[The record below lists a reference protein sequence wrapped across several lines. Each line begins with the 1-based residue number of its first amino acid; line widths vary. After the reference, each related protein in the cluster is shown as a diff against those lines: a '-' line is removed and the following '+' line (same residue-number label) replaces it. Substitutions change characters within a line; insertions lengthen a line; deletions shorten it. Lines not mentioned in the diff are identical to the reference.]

1 MHAAEFLSYILALA
15 AENLMDGSIHDI
27 FFVGNQ
33 MDVSAKEAA
42 AALTLQCPTTITIR
56 PCKDGALLVYKTNVE
71 EKYREVIAQV
81 CE

>member
-1 MHAAEFLSYILALA
+1 MQAAEFLSYILALA
-15 AENLMDGSIHDI
+15 AENKIDNTVDEI

-33 MDVSAKEAA
+33 LDMSAKDAA
-42 AALTLQCPTTITIR
+42 AALSLQCPSAITIR

-71 EKYREVIAQV
+71 EKYRDVISQV